1 MRAILVNIF
10 GGIMRCDVI
19 ALGIIS
25 AVESLKLNVPLVV
38 RLQGTNVD
46 AARQLIDASGLR
58 IIAANHLDEAG
69 ERVVKV
75 ANIVS
80 LARDARLNV
89 SFELPL

>member
-1 MRAILVNIF
+1 
-10 GGIMRCDVI
+10 MRCDVI

>member
-1 MRAILVNIF
+1 VRAILVNIF